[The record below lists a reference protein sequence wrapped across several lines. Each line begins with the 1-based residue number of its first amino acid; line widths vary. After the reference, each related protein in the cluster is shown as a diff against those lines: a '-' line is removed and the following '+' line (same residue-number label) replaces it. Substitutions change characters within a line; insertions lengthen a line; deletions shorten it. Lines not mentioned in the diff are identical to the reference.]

1 MVEGVKGGALL
12 QTPHPSLTCTVS
24 FVMSSRC
31 VAEDG
36 GWRAWVKAWRG
47 GGGVPCMS
55 CAQARRDAV
64 QRDAV
69 SPDGVAGH
77 GLGAKRGGG
86 RE

>member
-1 MVEGVKGGALL
+1 MKGRRRWMVEGVKGGALL

-47 GGGVPCMS
+47 GALYVMCSGEE
-55 CAQARRDAV
+55 RR
-64 QRDAV
+64 R
-69 SPDGVAGH
+69 P
-77 GLGAKRGGG
+77 KG
-86 RE
+86 RCQP